1 VRQVEFKAYFSRSE
15 LKRLGQ
21 EKPSAAWLAGAVA
34 LALAWIFSAFGLSP
48 SRLDFGTL
56 QLGSRGRLPVH
67 LTNRGMT
74 EFHAAS
80 IALEGADAQ
89 DFEVDPQQ
97 SCLTV
102 KTGESC
108 VVWVDFRPRDAGE
121 KHARLIVRAHSGNEF
136 SSEFTG
142 VAKRPDSPPTVATL
156 PHPTPD
162 PPPPAASAPPTH
174 QAPAPARVV
183 SAPAP
188 TTQPTL
194 TPPPAAPPPP
204 PTRPPALAPPPT
216 APAPP
221 PSPPAPPPPTKLY
234 ARVTMTPGI
243 TEFGSAPANAEF
255 LAPSAHTITVISD
268 GAADV
273 RQLNLRTGLP
283 DGPFSY
289 RRSCP
294 TYLARG
300 QRCTVQVKLAARDLQ
315 PHTDSLSAYD
325 GDTRLASV
333 TLHSKGTVSQPPPG
347 RPHLTFRPGEVQFPV
362 SQSDGWVT
370 VNEKVAVA
378 SDGTADVRQLNLKIA
393 PNGFPFGYSGNCPTH
408 LAQQQSCTLLLSF
421 EQKSR
426 QAYSGM
432 ISAYDGSTALASLP
446 LRAGGGNV
454 RTEGHPHV
462 TMTPAALKFGGS
474 MQYKAMYV
482 PSRQSI
488 EVRND
493 GTVDLRALNLR
504 LAPSGAPF
512 SFSNC
517 SPTLARGQSCST
529 QVNFTPTNGPQSAA
543 RLIAYEGV
551 VQLAMVQLYGAGTS
565 APPKAPGGSVTGAV
579 DRGYPNEN
587 ATPVNGAR
595 TGTPAGNAQNGIA
608 PAAKAAPKSGTQ
620 SNNSGYR
627 AVSPNREVKRLE
639 RQSQAAP
646 PAESKHAPVR
656 RAVPKPSPPSVH

>member
-1 VRQVEFKAYFSRSE
+1 MRQVEFKAYLSRSE

-21 EKPSAAWLAGAVA
+21 DKPSAAWLAGAVA

-48 SRLDFGTL
+48 SQLDFGTL
-56 QLGSRGRLPVH
+56 RLGSGGRLPVH

-80 IALEGADAQ
+80 IALAGADAQ
-89 DFEVDPQQ
+89 DFEVDSQQ

-102 KTGESC
+102 KAGESC
-108 VVWVDFRPRDAGE
+108 IMWVDFRPRDAGE
-121 KHARLIVRAHSGNEF
+121 KHARLIVRANNGNEF

-142 VAKRPDSPPTVATL
+142 VAKSPDSPPMVATL
-156 PHPTPD
+156 HPHPAPD
-162 PPPPAASAPPTH
+162 PPPPPASGPPPPP
-174 QAPAPARVV
+174 APAPAPPTPATRTR
-183 SAPAP
+183 PAP
-188 TTQPTL
+188 
-194 TPPPAAPPPP
+194 TPPPA
-204 PTRPPALAPPPT
+204 
-216 APAPP
+216 PAPP
-221 PSPPAPPPPTKLY
+221 RPEPTPPEPSTRPAPRPKLY
-234 ARVTMTPGI
+234 AHVTMTPGI
-243 TEFGSAPANAEF
+243 TEFGSAPANTES
-255 LAPSAHTITVISD
+255 LTPSVHTITVISE
-268 GAADV
+268 GPGDV
-273 RQLNLRTGLP
+273 RQLNLRIGRP
-283 DGPFSY
+283 DGPFRY
-289 RRSCP
+289 IRSCP

-370 VNEKVAVA
+370 VNEKVAVV
-378 SDGTADVRQLNLKIA
+378 SDGTADVQQLNLKIA
-393 PNGFPFGYSGNCPTH
+393 PNGFPFGYSGNCPTQ
-408 LAQQQSCTLLLSF
+408 LAQQQSCTLLLTF

-432 ISAYDGSTALASLP
+432 ISAYDGSTALAFLP
-446 LRAGGGNV
+446 LRGGGGNV
-454 RTEGHPHV
+454 GTEGHPHV
-462 TMTPAALKFGGS
+462 TMTPATLKFGGS

-482 PSRQSI
+482 PSRQTV

-493 GTVDLRALNLR
+493 GAVDLRALKLR

-543 RLIAYEGV
+543 RLIAYEGA

-565 APPKAPGGSVTGAV
+565 APPKAPGGSVTGAF
-579 DRGYPNEN
+579 DRAYPNGN

-595 TGTPAGNAQNGIA
+595 TGTTAGNAQNGIA
-608 PAAKAAPKSGTQ
+608 PGAKAAPKSGTQ
-620 SNNSGYR
+620 SNNPGYR
-627 AVSPNREVKRLE
+627 AVSPNRAVMRLE
-639 RQSQAAP
+639 RQPQVVP
-646 PAESKHAPVR
+646 PAESNHAPVR
-656 RAVPKPSPPSVH
+656 RAVPKPSPPPVH